1 MYSLLSMLQ
10 FTLRGSLH
18 VFSLYQSLISM
29 PKFLWETVLW
39 QSASQSASH
48 LTSLLS
54 IQYWITSVKQRYTS
68 VVWFCLNI
76 FNLFSGTSSI
86 RPRKCHLSRE
96 NPLSVPDLSRFR
108 TFMTLIIN
116 SGSNNVIVKNQ
127 LLHIIIAQYVVTKSL
142 GYESL
147 RYSDIICDHE
157 LVFQEP
163 YMALP

>member
-1 MYSLLSMLQ
+1 
-10 FTLRGSLH
+10 
-18 VFSLYQSLISM
+18 
-29 PKFLWETVLW
+29 
-39 QSASQSASH
+39 
-48 LTSLLS
+48 
-54 IQYWITSVKQRYTS
+54 
-68 VVWFCLNI
+68 
-76 FNLFSGTSSI
+76 
-86 RPRKCHLSRE
+86 
-96 NPLSVPDLSRFR
+96 
-108 TFMTLIIN
+108 MTLIIN